1 MSKKNIWYLEG
12 PFHQYQE
19 DVKALAKERGL
30 RIVDANM
37 TDSREDEA
45 VDVPEVTTRP
55 ELRVLVVGGS
65 DNGSAIEALRRELE
79 AVGVIVEGLAV
90 GDLQRPEEGGTA
102 IRLYEGLT
110 RVSENFQS
118 LLAERDGLVTE
129 RNELARENESLL
141 TANRELKEAAAKRI
155 SEADEMDAMK
165 AKLDDAGVSY
175 RSNASKDS
183 LEKLVADL
191 PPA

>member
-55 ELRVLVVGGS
+55 ELRVLVVDGS
-65 DNGSAIEALRRELE
+65 DNGSAIEAMRRELE
-79 AVGVIVEGLAV
+79 AVGLIVEDLAT
-90 GDLQRPEEGGTA
+90 GDLQRPEEGEMA
-102 IRLYEGLT
+102 IRLFEGLT
-110 RVSENFQS
+110 QMSQNFQS
-118 LLAERDGLVTE
+118 LITERDRLVTN
-129 RNELARENESLL
+129 RDELTRENESLL
-141 TANRELKEAAAKRI
+141 ATNRELKEAAAKQI
-155 SEADEMDAMK
+155 SDADEVDAMK
-165 AKLDDAGVSY
+165 AKLDAAGVSY